1 MEEIRQFALN
11 PTLSAFQAWR
21 KLRNTSTALLPS
33 CNHPARLG
41 RSDHKSERPLFFE
54 HKKFTLPRLILSG
67 IILINWCVAKV
78 EVCDERVSVAD
89 KRQTKYIFVTGGVL
103 SGLGKGITAASIGT
117 ILKARGFSVNIQKC
131 DPYLNTDAG
140 TMNPAEH
147 GEVFVTK
154 DGAET
159 DLDLGHYERF
169 LDEELTRSSSLMN
182 GRIYANVLADERAG
196 KYLGK
201 TVQIIPHIT
210 NEVVKGIIEAGHNY
224 DFHIVEI
231 GGTVGDIESL
241 AFLEA
246 IRQVRR
252 KVGHENTLYVHVVY
266 LPYLEASHEI
276 KTKPAQ
282 NTVRDLREAGI
293 LADIIVARAER
304 PVSQKVLHKL
314 SLFCDV
320 DEGGIVPMP
329 TAKTVYE
336 VPLLLEEYGLG
347 DYITNKVGLKTK
359 KAKLGDWQRLVELIK
374 HPDHKALRIGVVA
387 KYMEN
392 EDTYLCVFEAIK
404 AAGWA
409 NRIQPE
415 ICWIDAEKIEADPSL
430 LEGYDGLVVPGGFGS
445 RGVEGKIMAG
455 RYAMDNN
462 VPYLGLCLGMQTA
475 VIAVAR
481 KAGLDGANTTEVD
494 PDAKHPVIDIMAD
507 QKDVTNKGGTMR
519 LGNYPCVLTK
529 GTHSAKAYDAKQIDE
544 RHRHRYEFN
553 NAYRDQLTA
562 AGLII
567 AGLSPNK
574 KLVEIIEIADH
585 PFFVASQFHPEFK
598 SRPPRPHQHF
608 DGFIKA
614 TV

>member
-1 MEEIRQFALN
+1 MA
-11 PTLSAFQAWR
+11 T
-21 KLRNTSTALLPS
+21 
-33 CNHPARLG
+33 
-41 RSDHKSERPLFFE
+41 KS
-54 HKKFTLPRLILSG
+54 
-67 IILINWCVAKV
+67 
-78 EVCDERVSVAD
+78 
-89 KRQTKYIFVTGGVL
+89 QTKFIFVTGGVL

-196 KYLGK
+196 KFLGK

-210 NEVVKGIIEAGHNY
+210 NEIVRGITEAGVGF

-246 IRQVRR
+246 IRQMRR
-252 KVGHENTLYVHVVY
+252 KVGHDNTLYVHVVY

-304 PVSQKVLHKL
+304 PVNERVINKL
-314 SLFCDV
+314 ALFCDV
-320 DEGGIVPMP
+320 DEGGIVALP
-329 TAKTVYE
+329 TAKTVYQ
-336 VPLLLEEYGLG
+336 VPLLLEEAGIG
-347 DYITNKVGLKTK
+347 DYITNKLGIKTRR
-359 KAKLGDWQRLVELIK
+359 AKLADWRRLVDLIK
-374 HPDHKALRIGVVA
+374 HPDHKELKIGVVA
-387 KYMEN
+387 KYMDN
-392 EDTYLCVFEAIK
+392 EDTYMCVFEAIK

-415 ICWIDAEKIEADPSL
+415 ICWIDAEKIVADPDL
-430 LEGYDGLVVPGGFGS
+430 LAGYDGLVVPGGFGS
-445 RGVEGKIMAG
+445 RGVEGKIAAAT
-455 RYAMDNN
+455 YAMQHNL
-462 VPYLGLCLGMQTA
+462 PYLGLCYGLHMA
-475 VIAVAR
+475 VIALAR
-481 KAGLDGANTTEVD
+481 RSGLDGANTTEVD
-494 PDAKHPVIDIMAD
+494 ENTPHPVIALMDG
-507 QKDVTNKGGTMR
+507 QKNITDKGGTMR
-519 LGNYPCVLTK
+519 LGNYPCVITK
-529 GTHSAKAYDAKQIDE
+529 GTKTDAAYGQKQILE
-544 RHRHRYEFN
+544 RHRHRWEVN
-553 NAYRDQLTA
+553 NDYRAQLEA

-567 AGLSPNK
+567 SGQSPDNE
-574 KLVEIIEIADH
+574 LVEIIEIAGH
-585 PFFVASQFHPEFK
+585 PYFVASQFHPEFK
-598 SRPPRPHQHF
+598 SRPNRPHPLF
-608 DGFIKA
+608 NSFIKA
-614 TV
+614 AATLRSAQRSHPQSKSSIVQS

>member
-1 MEEIRQFALN
+1 VKPIDRVRLERIRVA
-11 PTLSAFQAWR
+11 T
-21 KLRNTSTALLPS
+21 
-33 CNHPARLG
+33 
-41 RSDHKSERPLFFE
+41 KS
-54 HKKFTLPRLILSG
+54 
-67 IILINWCVAKV
+67 
-78 EVCDERVSVAD
+78 
-89 KRQTKYIFVTGGVL
+89 QTKFIFVTGGVL

-201 TVQIIPHIT
+201 TVQIIPHVT
-210 NEVVKGIIEAGHNY
+210 GEVVKRIIEAGQGF

-246 IRQVRR
+246 IRQLRR
-252 KVGHENTLYVHVVY
+252 RVGHENTLYVHVVY

-293 LADIIVARAER
+293 QPDVIVARAEHT
-304 PVSQKVLHKL
+304 VSQNVLHKL

-320 DEGGIVPMP
+320 EEEGIVPMQ
-329 TAKTVYE
+329 TVKTVYQ
-336 VPLLLEEYGLG
+336 VPLLLEEAGIG
-347 DYITNKVGLKTK
+347 NYITKKLGLKTRR
-359 KAKLGDWQRLVELIK
+359 AKLADWRRLVDLVK
-374 HPDHKALRIGVVA
+374 HPDHRTLRIGVVA

-415 ICWIDAEKIEADPSL
+415 ICWIDAEKIEANPDL
-430 LEGYDGLVVPGGFGS
+430 LAGYDGLVVPGGFGS
-445 RGVEGKIMAG
+445 RGVEGKIAAG
-455 RYAMDNN
+455 RYAMDHN

-475 VIAVAR
+475 VIALAR
-481 KAGLDGANTTEVD
+481 KAGLTGANTTEVD
-494 PDAKHPVIDIMAD
+494 PDTKHPVIDIMAD
-507 QKDVTNKGGTMR
+507 QKDITDKGGTMR

-529 GTHSAKAYDAKQIDE
+529 NTHSAQGYGTKQIQE
-544 RHRHRYEFN
+544 RHRHRFEFN
-553 NAYRDQLTA
+553 NAYRERLTK
-562 AGLII
+562 AGLVI
-567 AGLSPNK
+567 AGLSPDK
-574 KLVEIIEIADH
+574 RLVEIIEISNH
-585 PFFVASQFHPEFK
+585 PYFVASQFHPEFK
-598 SRPPRPHQHF
+598 SRPNRPHPLF
-608 DGFIKA
+608 DGFLKA
-614 TV
+614 AAREHTGQTTQTQPKSSIVEL